1 MLVACNCFQKYNFFI
16 NRCIM
21 HPFNSAFTILDSV
34 DSTNNYAMAKVH
46 AGLAKH
52 GDGWFAHHQTMGKG
66 QRGKSWHTGEGKN
79 IALSIVIE
87 PFPLLITEQF
97 KLSVAIALA
106 CFDFFSS
113 YAGEETKIKW
123 PNDIYWRDRKAGGI
137 LIENIFRGSGWGWAV
152 VGIGINI
159 NQAHFDDSVT
169 NGTSLKLITG
179 KTHDPIQI
187 AKKLQQAL
195 MEKLDNIKHYEIWEC
210 LEYYNE
216 HLYKKEEVTG
226 LKKGSAVFQT
236 TILSVNEYGQL
247 LTKDVI
253 ERTFEVGEIVWVK

>member
-1 MLVACNCFQKYNFFI
+1 MEQNELF
-16 NRCIM
+16 
-21 HPFNSAFTILDSV
+21 SILDTV
-34 DSTNNYAMAKVH
+34 DSTNNYATGQVH

-52 GDGWFAHHQTMGKG
+52 GEAWFAMDQFAGKG
-66 QRGKSWHTGEGKN
+66 QRGKSWKSTPGEN
-79 IALSIVIE
+79 LMMSIAINPDKVFSTK
-87 PFPLLITEQF
+87 PFLFSVLVAAVCREVLTQF
-97 KLSVAIALA
+97 VDSEL
-106 CFDFFSS
+106 
-113 YAGEETKIKW
+113 KIKW

-159 NQAHFDDSVT
+159 NQTQFDDTVT

-179 KTHDPIQI
+179 KDHDPILI

-195 MEKLDNIKHYEIWEC
+195 MERLDNIKHYEVWEF

-216 HLYKKEEVTG
+216 HLYKKGEVTG

-247 LTKDVI
+247 LTKDAI
-253 ERTFEVGEIVWVK
+253 ERTFEFGEVVWVR

>member
-1 MLVACNCFQKYNFFI
+1 MEQNELF
-16 NRCIM
+16 
-21 HPFNSAFTILDSV
+21 SILDTV
-34 DSTNNYAMAKVH
+34 DSTNNYATGQVH

-52 GDGWFAHHQTMGKG
+52 GEAWFAMDQFAGKG
-66 QRGKSWHTGEGKN
+66 QRGKSWKSSPGEN
-79 IALSIVIE
+79 LMMSIAINPDKVFSTK
-87 PFPLLITEQF
+87 PFLFSVLVAAVCREVLTQF
-97 KLSVAIALA
+97 VDSEL
-106 CFDFFSS
+106 
-113 YAGEETKIKW
+113 KIKW

-179 KTHDPIQI
+179 KSHDPIQI

-195 MEKLDNIKHYEIWEC
+195 MKKLDNIKHYEIWEC